1 LNTRINC
8 RNQFGSSLP
17 ASCIQKVSSL
27 NILIIAGSQRPD
39 SRSAAIASLI
49 QKRLAN
55 THRECETDI
64 ASLGDMPAQWRYGEA
79 VDTSGLAER
88 VRAAD
93 GLVILAPEWNGMATP
108 ALKNLFLLEDKDLF
122 ANKPAALI
130 GVSEGAGGVYPMA
143 ELRMS
148 AHKNTLICFTPV
160 GYCIRKASAFIADTK
175 AAIDDDTEFP
185 DIWDRVDYSLDVLV
199 AYTKALAEM
208 RRAQPELAGF
218 RYNGF

>member
-1 LNTRINC
+1 M
-8 RNQFGSSLP
+8 
-17 ASCIQKVSSL
+17 

-39 SRSAAIASLI
+39 SRSAAIADLI
-49 QKRLAN
+49 RNRLEN
-55 THRECETDI
+55 THPECETDI
-64 ASLGDMPAQWRYGEA
+64 ASLGDMPAQWRFGEA
-79 VDTSGLAER
+79 VDTSGLAQR

-93 GLVILAPEWNGMATP
+93 GFVILAPEWNGMATP
-108 ALKNLFLLEDKDLF
+108 ALKNLFLLEGENLF

-175 AAIDDDTEFP
+175 AAIADGAKIPET
-185 DIWDRVDYSLDVLV
+185 WDRVDYSLDVLL
-199 AYTKALAEM
+199 AYTKALSAM
-208 RRAQPELAGF
+208 RRAQPDLAGF
-218 RYNGF
+218 RYTGF

>member
-1 LNTRINC
+1 
-8 RNQFGSSLP
+8 
-17 ASCIQKVSSL
+17 L

-39 SRSAAIASLI
+39 SRSAAIANLI
-49 QKRLAN
+49 QKRLEN
-55 THRECETDI
+55 THPELETDT
-64 ASLGDMPAQWRYGEA
+64 ASLGDMPAQWRFGEA

-93 GLVILAPEWNGMATP
+93 GFVILAPEWNGMATP
-108 ALKNLFLLEDKDLF
+108 ALKNLFLLEGENLF

-160 GYCIRKASAFIADTK
+160 GYCIRKASAFIADTD
-175 AAIDDDTEFP
+175 AAVP
-185 DIWDRVDYSLDVLV
+185 GIWDRVDYSLDVLA
-199 AYTKALAEM
+199 AYTKALAAM
-208 RRAQPELAGF
+208 RRAQPDLAGF